1 MVFTGISRGPG
12 YTARMNGEDDE
23 DRLEEPLSRQPAGSR
38 EDPDLMEAQRASDAR
53 KPSRDDPD
61 MLDESEASRRKER
74 EQASLK
80 ATGRVAQT
88 SLPMGEQEDDD
99 PMARRAEI
107 QARIDELE
115 STLKYMGEGHP
126 KRSAFEVQLRTMREM
141 MRRIDEALRLAT

>member
-1 MVFTGISRGPG
+1 MT
-12 YTARMNGEDDE
+12 GEDDE
-23 DRLEEPLSRQPAGSR
+23 DRLEERASRQPAGNR
-38 EDPDLMEAQRASDAR
+38 DDPDLMEAQRAADAR

-61 MLDESEASRRKER
+61 TLEESEASRRKER

-80 ATGRVAQT
+80 ASGRVAQT
-88 SLPMGEQEDDD
+88 SLPVGEQEDDD

-126 KRSAFEVQLRTMREM
+126 KRAAFEVQLRTMQEM
-141 MRRIDEALRLAT
+141 MRRIDEALRLAP